1 MGLSERLVSN
11 LNTIKV
17 LYDDMIYEKFDTKSL
32 QEMLLTNIMIYVGY
46 TFYEIYLSL
55 RVLLAFQ
62 SFSYFSCIFHIIWSA
77 HQDITLYGH
86 KSQTVLRRDKGRLIW
101 VFISWYKN
109 NNLRITNL
117 QKRINTGLQAL
128 TLFAFP
134 KQNWKTTN
142 LILDHFS

>member
-11 LNTIKV
+11 LNTKKV
-17 LYDDMIYEKFDTKSL
+17 WYDDIIYEKFDTKYL
-32 QEMLLTNIMIYVGY
+32 QEMLLKNIMIYNGY

-101 VFISWYKN
+101 VFISWY
-109 NNLRITNL
+109 
-117 QKRINTGLQAL
+117 
-128 TLFAFP
+128 
-134 KQNWKTTN
+134 
-142 LILDHFS
+142 

>member
-1 MGLSERLVSN
+1 MAN
-11 LNTIKV
+11 LFISSKRQTILYLTTFHIV
-17 LYDDMIYEKFDTKSL
+17 LFSSRNV
-32 QEMLLTNIMIYVGY
+32 LTNTMIYVGY
-46 TFYEIYLSL
+46 AFYEISLNL

-62 SFSYFSCIFHIIWSA
+62 SFSHFSCIFHIIWSA

-86 KSQTVLRRDKGRLIW
+86 KSQTALRRDKGRLIW